1 VAEQGRERDQGR
13 AAPPLELTLD
23 LRGTPP
29 DKVLARL
36 LGALER
42 VSDDVTLVALVRD
55 TPDYAAP
62 MASVYSTLRQ
72 RGYWSDSSRFPAGVQ
87 RLRVGRRR
95 EYRAGRAVMDGAP
108 AEEPAYA
115 PAPSGGPV
123 EG

>member
-1 VAEQGRERDQGR
+1 VADSGR

-29 DKVLARL
+29 EKLLGRL
-36 LGALER
+36 LAALER

-62 MASVYSTLRQ
+62 LTTTYSTLRQ
-72 RGYWSDSSRFPAGVQ
+72 RGYWSDTSRFPAGVQ

-95 EYRAGRAVMDGAP
+95 EARVERGTADETRPD
-108 AEEPAYA
+108 EPVYA
-115 PAPSGGPV
+115 PAPSGGAI
-123 EG
+123 ER

>member
-1 VAEQGRERDQGR
+1 MSDNGR

-29 DKVLARL
+29 EKVLQRL

-62 MASVYSTLRQ
+62 LTTTYSTLRQ

-87 RLRVGRRR
+87 RLRIGRRR
-95 EYRAGRAVMDGAP
+95 EQRPERAVEEPAR
-108 AEEPAYA
+108 AEEPVYA
-115 PAPSGGPV
+115 PAPSGGAV
-123 EG
+123 ER